1 MKREYYSDTI
11 SNFLRASTEEIVGKL
26 ASLLTRARQG
36 MVIVVPPGDPE
47 DPTRKPAFYDPT
59 FDYLRRIGF
68 DEI

>member
-1 MKREYYSDTI
+1 
-11 SNFLRASTEEIVGKL
+11 
-26 ASLLTRARQG
+26 